1 LEFDMRKII
10 ARAAAGMLLL
20 PGGTAARA
28 SGAGGGAEGLHLVPM
43 EVIRVPVV
51 EGNRADGTLQVK
63 LVLVAKD
70 GAAAGEATADLP
82 QLRATSVAAALEFA
96 RLYAS
101 PMLPVDVKR
110 LSEDMTAAIHHQ
122 DQRISRV
129 LVVEVMASRA

>member
-28 SGAGGGAEGLHLVPM
+28 SGAGGGA
-43 EVIRVPVV
+43 V